1 MSRKP
6 EPSSR
11 RPAFTLIEL
20 LVVIAIIGV
29 LVALLLPAVQS
40 AREAANRTSCQ
51 NNLKQLGLAA
61 QEYHDSFGAFPAG
74 WYCVAPTY
82 DNNGNMTGGDPNCTN
97 TIIPTGVTPQAY
109 MWSGMTG
116 LFQKMEQMNL
126 YNEINFNLI
135 TSMPDNATAIRR
147 TISGFVC
154 PSNRR
159 AITVNTQTGSN
170 ATSLL
175 GPSDYRGNQAAGF
188 IATTNSNCPSLTPVG
203 TAGLNPYCVVYDN
216 GMMYQNSQVNM
227 ADITDGT
234 SNTILMGEC
243 IYPYGVW
250 SQATGAVVR
259 TNLDRTINS
268 PIVSNGVNYWTY
280 WASKHPSQVNFA
292 YCDGTVR
299 PATTQINK
307 LVLNKLMTRN
317 GAETISSDEMK

>member
-6 EPSSR
+6 EQSPR

-51 NNLKQLGLAA
+51 NNLKQLGLAS
-61 QEYHDSFGAFPAG
+61 QEYHDAFGSFPPG
-74 WYCVAPTY
+74 WSCMAPTY
-82 DNNGNMTGGDPNCTN
+82 DSNGNMISGDPNCN
-97 TIIPTGVTPQAY
+97 PLTIPAGITPYSY

-116 LFQKMEQMNL
+116 LFQKMEQMPL
-126 YNEINFNLI
+126 YNEINFSLY
-135 TSMPDNATAIRR
+135 TTMPDNATAIRR
-147 TISGFVC
+147 TITGFVC

-170 ATSLL
+170 PTSQL
-175 GPSDYRGNQAAGF
+175 GPSDYCGNQAAGF
-188 IATTNSNCPSLTPVG
+188 IPATDSNCPSFLPLA
-203 TAGLNPYCVVYDN
+203 TAGANPFCLVFTN

-234 SNTILMGEC
+234 STTILIGET
-243 IYPYGVW
+243 INPYGVW
-250 SQATGAVVR
+250 SQATSSVVR
-259 TNLDRTINS
+259 TNVDRFINR
-268 PIVSNGVNYWTY
+268 PIVSNGVNYWTC
-280 WASKHPSQVNFA
+280 WASKHPGQVNFA

-299 PATTQINK
+299 TVTTQINK

-317 GAETISSDEMK
+317 GGETISSDEMK

>member
-6 EPSSR
+6 QWSTR

-74 WYCVAPTY
+74 WYCQSPTY
-82 DNNGNMTGGDPNCTN
+82 DNNGNMTGGDQNCLL
-97 TIIPTGVTPQAY
+97 PMTPYQPY

-126 YNEINFNLI
+126 YNEINFNLA
-135 TSMPDNATAIRR
+135 TTMPDNATAIRR

-159 AITVNTQTGSN
+159 AVTVNSQTGSN
-170 ATSLL
+170 PTSQL
-175 GPSDYRGNQAAGF
+175 GPSDYRGNMAAGF
-188 IATTNSNCPSLTPVG
+188 IAMTNTNCQSLTPIA
-203 TAGLNPYCVVYDN
+203 TATANPYCMVYDN

-234 SNTILMGEC
+234 SMTIIMGESLW
-243 IYPYGVW
+243 PQGVW
-250 SQATGAVVR
+250 SQATSSVIR
-259 TNLDRTINS
+259 TNVDRTINQ
-268 PIVSNGVNYWTY
+268 PINSGGNIYWTY
-280 WASKHPSQVNFA
+280 WASKHPGQVNFA

-299 PATTQINK
+299 PVTSGINK
-307 LVLNKLMTRN
+307 VVLNKLMTRN
-317 GAETISSDEMK
+317 GGEAVSSDEVK